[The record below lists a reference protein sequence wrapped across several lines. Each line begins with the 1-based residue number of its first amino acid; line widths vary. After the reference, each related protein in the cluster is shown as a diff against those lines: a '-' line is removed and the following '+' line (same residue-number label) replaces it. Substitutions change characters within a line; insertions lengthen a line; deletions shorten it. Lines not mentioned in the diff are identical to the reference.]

1 MAKLKGKVYAV
12 TAHLT
17 SWGVNRH
24 VVISANKKIIGNGVV
39 NSKGL
44 LTVHFTRKKATTF
57 MAVFTG
63 DKNDYPARAT
73 KGLH

>member
-1 MAKLKGKVYAV
+1 MYAV

-63 DKNDYPARAT
+63 DNNDYPARAT